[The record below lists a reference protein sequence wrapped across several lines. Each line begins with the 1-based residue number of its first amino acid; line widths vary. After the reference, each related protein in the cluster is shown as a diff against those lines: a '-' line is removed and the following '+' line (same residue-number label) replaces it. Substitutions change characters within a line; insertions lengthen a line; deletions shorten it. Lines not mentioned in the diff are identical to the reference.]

1 MNSIFIRMNINR
13 IFFNISDHIDFS
25 VVLQIVFHGQ
35 CTVGMLDRSW
45 RPRNYYSG
53 ISSPR
58 SPEAQSR
65 SLMVL
70 SLKNISFFPLFKTQ
84 LCNFRIELKSR
95 GPIFQG
101 KWRMEFWQEKGRKI
115 TRPFRGFV
123 SFYQTHQFRENF
135 HKTAF
140 SDSTFVPP
148 FTELAIRKEKSIQ
161 AKNKKICH

>member
-65 SLMVL
+65 SLMVS
-70 SLKNISFFPLFKTQ
+70 SLKNISFFPLVQNTAVQFQ
-84 LCNFRIELKSR
+84 DRVEIARAYISR
-95 GPIFQG
+95 KVAYGILA
-101 KWRMEFWQEKGRKI
+101 RK
-115 TRPFRGFV
+115 
-123 SFYQTHQFRENF
+123 
-135 HKTAF
+135 
-140 SDSTFVPP
+140 
-148 FTELAIRKEKSIQ
+148 RKKDY
-161 AKNKKICH
+161 APL